1 MTSTTTT
8 KITWSHAKRK
18 VTDLKPSDYNPRKMT
33 PEEKKDIERSIDGF
47 GRVVPLVVNTGS
59 RENTLIGGHQRW
71 KIYSE
76 KKIEEIDVMV
86 PSRELTFEEEQELN
100 LRLNKNLGSWDY
112 DLLQDMD
119 LELLLDVGFNDD
131 DLQGFF
137 DDVELADDE
146 FDLDKALEEITEP
159 RVTLGEIWQ
168 LGNHRLLVGDST
180 DAEAVAK
187 LMDDNK
193 ASVVYCDPPYN
204 IGLDYSEGIGK
215 SKSYGG
221 EYSAKK
227 DSMTDAGY
235 EAFLENSI
243 NTAKSVADENA
254 HFFYWCDAK
263 YIGSLQN
270 IYAKLGI
277 NFKRLCFWV
286 KNNQNPTPQ
295 IAFNKVCEPCVYGT
309 TGKPHLNRNFKNANE
324 VLNQEITSG
333 NQLHDELLDMLDL
346 WIVKRDNTQD
356 YQHPTQKPVTLNEKP
371 LRRCS
376 APGHVVFSGFAGS
389 GSDLI
394 ACEQLKR
401 RWFGVEHDLIF
412 ATVIINRW
420 ELFTNN
426 QAKRVWPIK

>member
-1 MTSTTTT
+1 MKTAKTLT
-8 KITWSHAKRK
+8 ITWSQEKRK
-18 VTDLKPSDYNPRKMT
+18 VLDLKPSDYNPRKMT
-33 PEEKKDIERSIDGF
+33 AEEKKDIERSLEGF

-76 KKIEEIDVMV
+76 KKVEEIDVMV
-86 PSRELTFEEEQELN
+86 PSRELSLEEEQELN

-137 DDVELADDE
+137 DDVELAEDE
-146 FDLDKALEEITEP
+146 FDLEKELKEITEP
-159 RVTLGEIWQ
+159 RVQVGEIWQ

-180 DAEAVAK
+180 DTEAVTK
-187 LMDDNK
+187 LMDANK

-215 SKSYGG
+215 SKNYGG
-221 EYSAKK
+221 EYSSKN

-235 EAFLENSI
+235 EAFLEQSI
-243 NTAKSVADENA
+243 ATAKSIADENA

-270 IYAKLGI
+270 IYNKLNI
-277 NFKRLCFWV
+277 HFKRLCFWV

-309 TGKPHLNRNFKNANE
+309 IGKPHLNKNFKNANE

-346 WIVKRDNTQD
+346 WIVKRDNTQE

-401 RWFGVEHDLIF
+401 RWFGVEQDLIF
-412 ATVIINRW
+412 ATVILNRW
-420 ELFTNN
+420 EQFTNN
-426 QAKRVWPIK
+426 QAKRVWPIN